1 MRENKSFASL
11 SSGLLA
17 RKGAAKPAMRP
28 QGFNT
33 FGANLEDLG
42 WDDMGHEE
50 PDAPAPP
57 TPVCGLTPIS
67 TRSAEQETVILPHAA
82 PEPAVVVQQRALEES
97 FAPVEASTPPPAEVL
112 ILPPRRGVAGS
123 HKAKAAFTL
132 RLEAERHLRLRLACA
147 LTRRSAQHLVTEAVD
162 QFLDSLPELG
172 ELAERLPAET
182 AQRSR

>member
-57 TPVCGLTPIS
+57 TPVCGLTPVS
-67 TRSAEQETVILPHAA
+67 ARPAEQEIVLQPRSAR
-82 PEPAVVVQQRALEES
+82 EPAVVVQQRALEQS
-97 FAPVEASTPPPAEVL
+97 FAAADVVT
-112 ILPPRRGVAGS
+112 LPPRRGVAGS
-123 HKAKAAFTL
+123 RKTKAAFTL

-172 ELAERLPAET
+172 ELAERLPAEA